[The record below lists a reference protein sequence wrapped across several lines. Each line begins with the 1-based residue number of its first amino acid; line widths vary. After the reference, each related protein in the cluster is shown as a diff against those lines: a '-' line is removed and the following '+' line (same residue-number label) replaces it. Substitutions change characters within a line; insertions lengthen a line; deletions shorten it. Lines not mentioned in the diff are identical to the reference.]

1 MTRSYKLEA
10 IILKQIN
17 FSEADRLV
25 TVYSRTHGK
34 LRLVAKGVRRLT
46 SRKKGHLELFTLSKL
61 EIAKAKNIDIITE
74 AETIKSFS
82 NLRLNLNRVRIAY
95 LIAELIDRLS
105 AEEQE
110 HEEVFTL
117 LLDSFSTLNSQSAP
131 KDFILTFEKELLT
144 LLGFGLPKPP
154 VTRERLEL
162 HITSIIEKPINSNK
176 LK

>member
-1 MTRSYKLEA
+1 MTRSYKLQA

-17 FSEADRLV
+17 LSEADRLV
-25 TVYSRTHGK
+25 TVFSKTHGK

-61 EIAKAKNIDIITE
+61 QIAKAKSIDIITE
-74 AETIKSFS
+74 AETIKNFA

-95 LIAELIDRLS
+95 LMVELIDQLS

-110 HEEVFTL
+110 HQEIFTL
-117 LLDSFSTLNSQSAP
+117 LLNSLSTLNSQSAS
-131 KDFILTFEKELLT
+131 KDFILTFEKELLS

-154 VTRERLEL
+154 VTRQRMEL
-162 HITSIIEKPINSNK
+162 HITSIIEKPLNSKK